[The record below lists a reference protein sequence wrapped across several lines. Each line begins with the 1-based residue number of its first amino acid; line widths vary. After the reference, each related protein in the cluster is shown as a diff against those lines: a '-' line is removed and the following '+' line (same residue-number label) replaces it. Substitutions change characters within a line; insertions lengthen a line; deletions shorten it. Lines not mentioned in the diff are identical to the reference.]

1 MAGAGE
7 AGAFGW
13 RANSNISVDDT
24 WSAVRV
30 RPLADGEAPLG

>member
-1 MAGAGE
+1 MAE
-7 AGAFGW
+7 AAP
-13 RANSNISVDDT
+13 AAKPVDVAVGDT